1 MISTSLTNYGPGIGI
16 IAQDGIT
23 CGAIDEASRTSNAI
37 EKRVIINFCDQNAV
51 IACFHDKMM
60 LFIFMTNDMIYHDM
74 S

>member
-1 MISTSLTNYGPGIGI
+1 MISTSLTNYGPGNGI

-37 EKRVIINFCDQNAV
+37 EKRVIINVRDKNAV

-60 LFIFMTNDMIYHDM
+60 LFIFKTKCMICHDI
-74 S
+74 